1 MGNRDRLRERSA
13 SEPAP
18 SWSGWTRRQHEET
31 RVDADARRQH
41 GRWRCLACAGPGA
54 QTGRLSCQA
63 PAHRGALP
71 AGRPGR
77 CPGAAAGQAAAGRAS
92 NVLAAPADGHTLL
105 LANEAG
111 LSLAPAVAPYLK
123 VDVPYDPARDFAGV
137 SVLAQYGSILS
148 VPPNLPVKSLPEFI
162 AYAKKN
168 PGKINYASFGNG
180 SQPHIMM
187 ELLSRQAGI
196 ETVHIAYKGAA
207 PATLDLVAARVQ
219 AMISAPAAP
228 MPFILDGRLR
238 AIAYSGTRRLAQLP
252 EVPTFAE
259 GQLPG
264 YEARGWFG
272 VVMHSGTPAPIRA
285 WLSDVIWSVVQSAE
299 YQQTA
304 IARNGLEAP
313 SLDPSKIDAFL
324 SEDRARW
331 KGTVQQVRDRLA

>member
-1 MGNRDRLRERSA
+1 MKRRELMQMLGASMAAGAVWPARAQAPRPAGFPARPLRIVV
-13 SEPAP
+13 PFP
-18 SWSGWTRRQHEET
+18 PGGP
-31 RVDADARRQH
+31 ADA
-41 GRWRCLACAGPGA
+41 LARPLAKLLQDASGQSVVIDNRPGA
-54 QTGRLSCQA
+54 NTMIG
-63 PAHRGALP
+63 
-71 AGRPGR
+71 
-77 CPGAAAGQAAAGRAS
+77 AS